1 MLILDLHRAYECIE
15 WNAVDISTVYNI
27 SDFEP
32 DIIKQVAILYMH
44 VAVHYIIQHSD
55 LK

>member
-1 MLILDLHRAYECIE
+1 MLILDLYIAHECIE

-32 DIIKQVAILYMH
+32 DIIKQVYFTCM
-44 VAVHYIIQHSD
+44 YIILFSI
-55 LK
+55 LI